1 MKKKQQTFSPE
12 TSLKKKLNQTK
23 QTIIFE
29 HIIFFFLHKNCC
41 VIKYIA
47 TEITTDKQHV

>member
-12 TSLKKKLNQTK
+12 TSLKKNIKPNKTDDNIW
-23 QTIIFE
+23 TYY
-29 HIIFFFLHKNCC
+29 FFFLHKNCC